1 MRVLTAAF
9 AALLLGAG
17 CSHIP
22 GMGHASS
29 SATASASA
37 TPTGANGSPLA
48 KASGTLDAEVAMP
61 AGFPTDVPVYPK
73 ARLTAGASFTSP
85 GQVTWGMEW
94 ETTDDPNKVK
104 AFYAK
109 QLTLG
114 DWALTVNGAGS
125 GPLFAGTFARKSNS
139 HETGTIA
146 VNADQGVTMID
157 LSFLSGA

>member
-1 MRVLTAAF
+1 MRVLVAGAAV
-9 AALLLGAG
+9 LLLGAG
-17 CSHIP
+17 CSHLP
-22 GMGHASS
+22 GMGHAASTA
-29 SATASASA
+29 SATASAG
-37 TPTGANGSPLA
+37 PQGSPLA
-48 KASGTLDAEVAMP
+48 KASGTLDAEVPMP

-114 DWALTVNGAGS
+114 DWALTVSSAGS
-125 GPLFAGTFARKSNS
+125 GPIFAGTFARKSNA

-157 LSFLSGA
+157 LSFLSGG

>member
-1 MRVLTAAF
+1 MRVLIAAV
-9 AALLLGAG
+9 AVLLLGTG
-17 CSHIP
+17 CSHLP
-22 GMGHASS
+22 GMGKAST
-29 SATASASA
+29 SAAASASA
-37 TPTGANGSPLA
+37 QPTGSPLA
-48 KASGTLDAEVAMP
+48 KASGTLDGEVAMP

-109 QLTLG
+109 QLALG
-114 DWALTVNGAGS
+114 DWTFTVNSAAS
-125 GPLFAGTFARKSNS
+125 GPVFAGTFARKSNS